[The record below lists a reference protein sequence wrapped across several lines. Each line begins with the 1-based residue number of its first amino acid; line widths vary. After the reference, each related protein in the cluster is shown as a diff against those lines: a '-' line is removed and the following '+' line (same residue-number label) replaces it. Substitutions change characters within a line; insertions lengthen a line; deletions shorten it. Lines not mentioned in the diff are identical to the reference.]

1 MSLLYRLLFPTYYIY
16 YFYNWLFKHQPELA
30 SQHSQHQMNN
40 NNIIIPVPDFQSSHL
55 LTLNEVFLMNHMF
68 VALLEGLHNYTY
80 CNLFMLLFYQS
91 YYSCYFSLMI
101 VKIFLEVTPKKPP
114 DPEPQLQANKILF
127 NSIAQSK
134 SPLHQDI
141 QHHPNLL
148 NSIRTSYK

>member
-1 MSLLYRLLFPTYYIY
+1 MINTKEAPSSQLSFE
-16 YFYNWLFKHQPELA
+16 WLKRRSKVNVTCFGKHQA
-30 SQHSQHQMNN
+30 NN

-55 LTLNEVFLMNHMF
+55 LTLNDVFLMNHMF
-68 VALLEGLHNYTY
+68 VALLKGLHNYTY